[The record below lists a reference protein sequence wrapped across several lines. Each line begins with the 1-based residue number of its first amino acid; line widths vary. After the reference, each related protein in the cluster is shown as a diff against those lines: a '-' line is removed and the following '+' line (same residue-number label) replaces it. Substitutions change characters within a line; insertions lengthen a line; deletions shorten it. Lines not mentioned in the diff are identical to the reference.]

1 MKTSALIRLKFSSE
15 KQLET
20 VLRALEP
27 EVKKPS
33 TMRSSAA
40 LKKEG
45 RFLVLNVKAKD
56 TVALRATL
64 NAYLR
69 WINSI
74 MNTIE
79 TLKKQQVVCSR
90 RKQNERMVI
99 MRMLN

>member
-1 MKTSALIRLKFSSE
+1 MKTSALIRLKLSSE
-15 KQLET
+15 KLLET
-20 VLRALEP
+20 VFKALEP

-33 TMRSSAA
+33 TMRSSAT

-45 RFLVLNVKAKD
+45 EFLVLKVEAKD

-74 MNTIE
+74 MSSIE
-79 TLKKQQVVCSR
+79 TLKKQ
-90 RKQNERMVI
+90 
-99 MRMLN
+99 